1 LPLDKLK
8 FAKQISK
15 LKTKKVSEEEEDETV
30 REGNLK
36 QSKMNVFEQM
46 FSK

>member
-1 LPLDKLK
+1 M
-8 FAKQISK
+8 
-15 LKTKKVSEEEEDETV
+15 SEEEEDGTL

-46 FSK
+46 FAKWSDLKFLNLNKSNLSEIH